1 MNKLITGS
9 GLPTAKMAS
18 GLDED
23 TMRTVQSGRE
33 TAGTMLRTAQK
44 HLQKVFIV
52 WVVVLLAT
60 IMVLQNFLWEQLR
73 RDLLYSKMDLTTS
86 QASEII
92 AVTPFDVILLQ
103 VKIGAVAGILVALP
117 ILIYLSR
124 DALRERGYWP
134 GDEVATWKIGAIA
147 VTSLALFVGGVV
159 YAYELFFPLMFGFL
173 AENALNADF
182 QPNYSIVLWVQFIAL
197 LGMSFGL
204 AAQMPLMMSALSYS
218 GIVPYETF
226 RDRWKWAVV
235 AIFGFGALFSPP
247 DPFTQIMWAAP
258 LVGLYAISLGISKML
273 VQAKRAGEE
282 VSARS
287 VARTRWNKLA
297 AAALVVGALV
307 TYVIASPDTFG
318 YIQRFAAWFPSDELT
333 GDIQQ
338 PAWFGLPPETT
349 ALIIG
354 AAFGLAAAVL
364 VLYYYMIQELGV
376 AAAEAGN
383 FGDPTAIDVGA
394 LSADAVRAAPREAFE
409 EMEESEA
416 LKLADQAMSDD
427 DTDKAQAIL
436 DRFDQVHD
444 GDAEAAEVGDGVE
457 GPAEP
462 EAEEE
467 GSVFTETSAGML
479 NAFTEE
485 ETTEDDI
492 GGYYHDLAFIFD
504 SLTSKA
510 IWFVATFMIVTSVV
524 FVFLYSGI
532 PGAGAAAMADGGTV
546 IAENGTVMAED
557 VDVLNE
563 GVTVLSRNETSG
575 RADAVASNAV
585 LTTREGAGDSGARPS
600 TAVLQNDS
608 RLLYNATV
616 TGQNISEPG
625 GPYRIEN
632 ATVLVQQEPVVD
644 TTSGIGIIKNA
655 FVSHLP
661 PEMQEDVRFITLH
674 PVEHLIFIVKFSTI
688 MGAIS
693 VVPLLLYFA
702 WPAMEKRGLVGGDRN
717 VLGVWGGTVFLT
729 LAGGSLIG
737 FLYVA
742 PTVISWLAF
751 DVLQADM
758 IISYRV
764 AKFGWLVLMFTV
776 GVGLLIEVPV
786 TMLLFHRGG
795 IVPFQT
801 LQERWR
807 TITLGVFAAGALF
820 SPKGIWTMFLV
831 AIPITIAFLVGLG
844 LLWIYTLG
852 GRRAPKASRKAAD

>member
-1 MNKLITGS
+1 
-9 GLPTAKMAS
+9 MAS

-23 TMRTVQSGRE
+23 TMRTVQSGRD
-33 TAGTMLRTAQK
+33 TAGTMLRSAQK

-52 WVVVLLAT
+52 WVVVLLAS

-134 GDEVATWKIGAIA
+134 GDEVQTWKLGAIGI
-147 VTSLALFVGGVV
+147 TSLALFVGGVV

-235 AIFGFGALFSPP
+235 GIFGFGALFSPP

-258 LVGLYAISLGISKML
+258 LVGLYVISLGISKML

-282 VSARS
+282 VNARA

-307 TYVIASPDTFG
+307 TYVIASPVTFG
-318 YIQRFAAWFPSDELT
+318 YVQRFAAWFPSNRLT

-349 ALIIG
+349 ALLIG
-354 AAFGLAAAVL
+354 AAFGLIAAVL

-383 FGDPTAIDVGA
+383 FGDPTAIDIGA

-409 EMEESEA
+409 EMAESEA

-436 DRFDQVHD
+436 DRFDRIHA
-444 GDAEAAEVGDGVE
+444 GDEADADAADGVE

-462 EAEEE
+462 EDDEE
-467 GSVFTETSAGML
+467 GGLFAETSAGML

-524 FVFLYSGI
+524 FIFLYSGI

-546 IAENGTVMAED
+546 IAENGTVVAEE

-575 RADAVASNAV
+575 RADTVATDAV
-585 LTTREGAGDSGARPS
+585 LTARNGDEDSSARPS

-608 RLLYNATV
+608 ILLYNASV
-616 TGQNISEPG
+616 TAQNTSEAG
-625 GPYRIEN
+625 GPYVAEN
-632 ATVLVQQEPVVD
+632 ATVLVQNETVVD

-702 WPAMEKRGLVGGDRN
+702 WPAMEKRELVGGDRN

-801 LQERWR
+801 LQARWR

-831 AIPITIAFLVGLG
+831 AIPITLSFLVGLG